1 MTSSVPYVL
10 GTGTDELERLD
21 RQHRIWRNE
30 AQASWARAGFGP
42 GQRLLDL
49 GCGPGF
55 AALDLAELVGPG
67 GSVLAL
73 DNAEPYLAHLRQ
85 QASARSLPQ
94 VTTLACDLHTEAA
107 SALLEPDC
115 CDGIWCRWVAMF
127 LHDPQPLFDLIV
139 RALRPGG
146 RLVLHEYI
154 QWDTFALVPGGEA
167 VGRFVQ
173 RCVAHW
179 QANGGDPHIARRLP
193 AALEGRGLRLLEARS
208 LQACEPASGAKA
220 LWLQDFLRSYSPQL
234 AAAGLWSAN
243 DQHQLEQE
251 LARSRQQASLWIT
264 PTLVELIWEQ
274 P

>member
-1 MTSSVPYVL
+1 MTSPAPYVL

-21 RQHRIWRNE
+21 RQHQIWRND
-30 AQASWARAGFGP
+30 ALAGWARAGFGP

-85 QASARSLPQ
+85 QASARSLPWL
-94 VTTLACDLHTEAA
+94 TTQACDLNARAA
-107 SALLEPDC
+107 GALLEPDC

-127 LHDPQPLFDLIV
+127 LRDPQPLIDLIV

-167 VGRFVQ
+167 VGLFVQ
-173 RCVAHW
+173 RCIAHW

-193 AALEGRGLRLLEARS
+193 ALLEDRGLRLREARS

-234 AAAGLWSAN
+234 AAAGVWTAN

-251 LARSRQQASLWIT
+251 LARSQQQASLWIT